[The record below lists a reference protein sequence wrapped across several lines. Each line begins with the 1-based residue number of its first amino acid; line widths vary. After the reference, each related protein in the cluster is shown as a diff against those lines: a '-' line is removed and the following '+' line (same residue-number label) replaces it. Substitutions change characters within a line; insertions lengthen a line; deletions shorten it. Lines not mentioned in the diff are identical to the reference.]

1 MSFYYIFET
10 EVCCRIRTTVSFPE
24 DAFLKITIAHFG
36 IVPFTVGKK
45 GRDCVERNIRNNLKN
60 TLASFKIPIILG
72 TFIKSKDNK
81 QP

>member
-1 MSFYYIFET
+1 M
-10 EVCCRIRTTVSFPE
+10 
-24 DAFLKITIAHFG
+24 
-36 IVPFTVGKK
+36 PFTVGKK